1 MKCTFCPLHEHA
13 TTNKMEGSG
22 PKNPVWL
29 FVGEAPGRNED
40 QAGEPFVGKFGKIL
54 RGVLKNCG
62 FDLDMVGFTNSNRC
76 WPGEGNRTP
85 KTKEIVACN
94 PFLIEE
100 IKRRKPKVVVLL
112 GAVASES
119 ILGNKAITKTRGIV
133 HDNEEL
139 GCKVIATFHPGL
151 IARQPKKFK
160 VWAEDLQMARSLG
173 EGGDGLTKLHP
184 GWVVATKME
193 IVKST
198 LSLVSK
204 WKTIPT
210 LDIEYHGEPWEE
222 DSILLMISFAFSPS
236 FSVSIP
242 VFKSDS
248 LFSQLER
255 EEILVLLGES
265 LEHRARLGLKVG
277 AYNGSAD
284 IGWMKK
290 RHGWELPE
298 LHRDPYLG
306 EHLLYEDSKSP
317 KLSDLAI
324 KYTKYGN
331 YDSEL
336 RRLLIEEPEKYNPSK
351 GGSFDNFPIELLGP
365 YNAADS
371 AVTLI
376 IGNAQH
382 EIMQHKPKMMWLYE
396 NVVVPA
402 NKVIAEFHNNGVRID
417 LDLVAEFQ
425 DSYPRKIA
433 ECLAEMKLSV
443 PSIDVFIQMKID
455 EQEAA
460 WQEKYKKWKEV
471 EKVRVDEGK
480 NPRKPLKHPVFTFE
494 YKPTSDFHNR
504 EIVFDIDGIKPAGE
518 WTNAGKW
525 VTWKTDGGLLSFN
538 DAARHQLKDK
548 HPLPSLIDEYKTL
561 NKMYGTYI
569 KNLSETDSEGI
580 YHPWFDLTG
589 TVTGRTASNLQQ
601 LPTTGKS
608 KDIKRLIMSR
618 FPGGQLLNVDISQG
632 ELRMLAIM
640 SRDEKLI
647 EVFKQ
652 GGDAHTTVATDV
664 YSVAAED
671 VTPVMRR
678 ACKTVGFGIIYG
690 QGPEALAKSLEWS
703 KPKTKKFIFD
713 YFRVYKGVDK
723 LIKWLKE
730 AAIKKGFVYNL
741 MGRER
746 RLPDAALSIE
756 GGWFKNKKNVGLKN
770 RALRQAVNAPIQSL
784 LHDVI
789 LWAECKIL
797 ETFEEEH
804 LNSLL
809 CAEVH
814 DSIIVDVAPGELK
827 LVKIIVKTILE
838 NVPFDWIT
846 VPVVADVQVG
856 PNLAEMTDI

>member
-1 MKCTFCPLHEHA
+1 
-13 TTNKMEGSG
+13 MEGSG
-22 PKNPVWL
+22 PDNPVWL
-29 FVGEAPGRNED
+29 FVGEAPGKNED
-40 QAGEPFVGKFGKIL
+40 RAGKPFVGKFGKVL
-54 RGVLKNCG
+54 RGILKNCG

-85 KTKEIVACN
+85 KRKEIVACN

-100 IKRRKPKVVVLL
+100 IKRRKPKVVILL

-151 IARQPKKFK
+151 ISRQPKKFK
-160 VWAEDLQMARSLG
+160 VWAEDLQLAKSLG

-222 DSILLMISFAFSPS
+222 DSLLLMISFAFSPS

-248 LFSQLER
+248 PFSQEER
-255 EEILVLLGES
+255 EEILEMLKDA
-265 LEHRARLGLKVG
+265 LENRARLGLKVG
-277 AYNGSAD
+277 AYNGNAD
-284 IGWMKK
+284 MGWMKK
-290 RHGWELPE
+290 RYGWKLPD
-298 LHRDPYLG
+298 LDRDPYLG
-306 EHLLYEDSKSP
+306 EHLLYEDSKNP

-324 KYTKYGN
+324 KYTEYGN
-331 YDSEL
+331 YDALL
-336 RRLLIEEPEKYNPSK
+336 RKLLIEEPEKYNPSK
-351 GGSFDNFPIELLGP
+351 GGSYDNFPIELLGP

-382 EIMQHKPKMMWLYE
+382 EIMQHKPRMVWLYK

-402 NKVIAEFHNNGVRID
+402 NKVIAEFHNNGVKID

-425 DSYPRKIA
+425 DSYPRRIA
-433 ECLAEMKLSV
+433 ECLAEIRFMV
-443 PSIDVFIQMKID
+443 PSIEIFEQMKID
-455 EQEAA
+455 ELEAA
-460 WQEKYKKWKEV
+460 WQEKYKKWWAVEEV
-471 EKVRVDEGK
+471 RLAEDKK
-480 NPRKPLKHPVFTFE
+480 ARKPLKHPVFTFE

-504 EIVFDIDGIKPAGE
+504 EIIFGIDKVKPAGE
-518 WTNAGKW
+518 WANNGTW
-525 VTWKTDGGLLSFN
+525 RTWKTKGGALSI
-538 DAARHQLKDK
+538 DKKARQQLRDK
-548 HPLPSLIDEYKTL
+548 HPLPALLDDYKTL
-561 NKMYGTYI
+561 VKMYGTYI
-569 KNLSETDSEGI
+569 KNLSKTDSKGI

-589 TVTGRTASNLQQ
+589 TVTGRAASNLQQ
-601 LPTTGKS
+601 LPKTGKS
-608 KDIKRLIMSR
+608 KDIKRLITTR

-632 ELRMLAIM
+632 ELRMVAIV

-647 EVFKQ
+647 EVFQQ
-652 GGDAHTTVATDV
+652 GGDAHVTVATDV
-664 YSVAAED
+664 YAVPAEE
-671 VTPVMRR
+671 VTPTMRD
-678 ACKTVGFGIIYG
+678 ACKTIGFGVIYQ
-690 QGPEALAKSLEWS
+690 QGDEALAKSLGW
-703 KPKTKKFIFD
+703 KKKKATQFKKE
-713 YFRVYKGVDK
+713 YFEVYKGVKK
-723 LIKWLKE
+723 LVAWLE
-730 AAIKKGFVYNL
+730 TAAIKKGYVYNL

-746 RLPDAALSIE
+746 KLPDAALE
-756 GGWFKNKKNVGLKN
+756 GTWYENRNNIGLKN
-770 RALRQAVNAPIQSL
+770 RALRQAVNFPIQSL
-784 LHDVI
+784 LRDMM
-789 LWAECKIL
+789 LWAQCKIL
-797 ETFEEEH
+797 EAFEKEK
-804 LNSLL
+804 LRSLL

-814 DSIIVDVAPGELK
+814 DSIIVDVAPGELQF
-827 LVKIIVKTILE
+827 VKIIVKTILE
-838 NVPFDWIT
+838 NLPFDWIT
-846 VPVVADVQVG
+846 VPIVADVQVG